1 MTAPTTIIQF
11 VADSLGDASYLVVSG
26 KEAAVVDPQRDVR
39 PYLESARSHGATIR
53 YVFETH
59 VHNDYISGGRELAE
73 LGATIVAPAGSNLEF
88 PHHAVKDGDDIAV
101 GEALIR
107 AVAAPGH
114 TYEHTAYLAVEP
126 SGEIRGAFTGGA
138 ILMAAAGRSDLLGPD
153 NSEELTRL
161 QWESAQRLSKLL
173 PAGAEILP
181 THGAGSF
188 CSTTGANVGR
198 RGPLAEEMT
207 RNPVLNS
214 PTYEVFRELH
224 LGGAAPIPGYY
235 KHMGPINKRGPKLY
249 GTPPVPPLF
258 GVDEF
263 VRLAEDGVTV
273 LDVRTRADYGRGH
286 VPAALEMAESNSML
300 AYAGW
305 LLTFNAPL
313 ALVSYDEAQAVRV
326 TGDLFRIGYEDV
338 RGYLPHEAWVDAG
351 RELETLPGMTRDEV
365 AKVLIG
371 ESMPVLD
378 VRFAYEQAMTALTG
392 AVPAPVDR
400 LHEWADKIGK
410 GPVGVVCA
418 SGERAA
424 MAASFLRALGVDAR
438 ALMEGGAEDVMK
450 VLEPAGSMAGS
461 S

>member
-1 MTAPTTIIQF
+1 MTASTIIVQF
-11 VADSLGDASYLVVSG
+11 VTDSLGDASYLVVSG

-39 PYLESARSHGATIR
+39 PYLDSAKSHGATITH
-53 YVFETH
+53 VFETH
-59 VHNDYISGGRELAE
+59 VHNDYVSGGRELAE
-73 LGATIVAPAGSNLEF
+73 LGAGIVAPAGSNLEF
-88 PHHAVKDGDDIAV
+88 PHTAVKDGDDVAI
-101 GEALIR
+101 GDALIR

-114 TYEHTAYLAVEP
+114 TYEHTAYLAVEA

-153 NSEELTRL
+153 HSEELTRL

-173 PAGAEILP
+173 PASAEILP

-198 RGPLAEEMT
+198 RGPLSEELS

-235 KHMGPINKRGPKLY
+235 KHMGPINREGPKLY
-249 GTPPVPPLF
+249 GTPPEPPLL

-286 VPAALEMAESNSML
+286 IPVALEMEESTSLL

-305 LLTFNAPL
+305 LVPFNAPL
-313 ALVSYDEAQAVRV
+313 ALVSYDETQATRV
-326 TGDLFRIGYEDV
+326 TTDLFRIGYEDV
-338 RGYLPHEAWVDAG
+338 RGYLPNQAWVDAG
-351 RELETLPGMTRDEV
+351 KELETLPTMSRDEI

-378 VRFAYEQAMTALTG
+378 VRFGYEQAMAALTG
-392 AVPAPVDR
+392 AVPAPVDM
-400 LHEWADKIGK
+400 LPEWADKIGK
-410 GPVGVVCA
+410 GPVAVVCA
-418 SGERAA
+418 SGQRAA
-424 MAASFLRALGVDAR
+424 MAASFLRAQGTDAR
-438 ALMEGGAEDVMK
+438 AFVDGGAEDIQK